1 MAAADSPKREGG
13 ISVLTLAIAAA
24 SAVAAAI
31 VVSKFWENGTL
42 WATAMTPVIVT
53 LVKEALER
61 PAQRITD
68 VSGAIPRPRPL
79 AGRGQPEPLVV
90 EEVEPRPGEPPRAA
104 GYRTYAPRAKHW
116 KIALATGVLAFV
128 IAALV
133 LTVPELVA
141 GNSVGG
147 GGRNTTIFGGGSSKE
162 SEQEKEPTSTQET
175 APAETTPQQTTPEE
189 APAPEEEVPPAETT
203 PEDGGA
209 APAPEEQQPLEQTTP
224 TTPTP
229 EAEPVVP
236 RRRRRRAASS
246 ARGRAATSCRGSWS
260 RACRPSGRASRRRAR
275 A

>member
-1 MAAADSPKREGG
+1 MAAADSQKREGG

-31 VVSKFWENGTL
+31 VVSKIWQDGTL

-61 PAQRITD
+61 PDQRITE

-90 EEVEPRPGEPPRAA
+90 EAVDSRPGRPPRAA

-147 GGRNTTIFGGGSSKE
+147 SGRNTTIFGGGSSKE
-162 SEQEKEPTSTQET
+162 SEEKEPTSTQET
-175 APAETTPQQTTPEE
+175 APAETTPQETTPEA
-189 APAPEEEVPPAETT
+189 APAPEEEVPPTETT

-209 APAPEEQQPLEQTTP
+209 TPPPEEQQPLEQTTP

-229 EAEPVVP
+229 EATPAP
-236 RRRRRRAASS
+236 
-246 ARGRAATSCRGSWS
+246 
-260 RACRPSGRASRRRAR
+260 
-275 A
+275 